1 MNEYERLY
9 RIAENLKVRY
19 PKGTR
24 IEVISMGEDPR
35 PIPSGTRG
43 TVEVVDDMATVH
55 CTFDNGRYLGLAYG
69 EDHFRVLTPEEC
81 YEEKM
86 EKNLEKYIDK
96 VNNEVIPNISVK
108 NMIDAYEQKD
118 MSYPTEVIKMLH
130 EAFVEVYE
138 GIDLNHSMGMVK
150 VPGVVKAADGK
161 FYPALMDID
170 CASSGEHWGTVF
182 FTPQGIYYDADE
194 NPEVQKVTSGFV
206 PYQYWY
212 TPYMQCDCHVDWEA
226 CPLTALE
233 MLENATGEKFIQDD
247 GGINY

>member
-69 EDHFRVLTPEEC
+69 EDHFRVLTPQEC

-86 EKNLEKYIDK
+86 EKDTLR
-96 VNNEVIPNISVK
+96 SAFAWSCF
-108 NMIDAYEQKD
+108 DA
-118 MSYPTEVIKMLH
+118 
-130 EAFVEVYE
+130 
-138 GIDLNHSMGMVK
+138 
-150 VPGVVKAADGK
+150 
-161 FYPALMDID
+161 
-170 CASSGEHWGTVF
+170 CCGTSNSFECV
-182 FTPQGIYYDADE
+182 
-194 NPEVQKVTSGFV
+194 
-206 PYQYWY
+206 
-212 TPYMQCDCHVDWEA
+212 
-226 CPLTALE
+226 
-233 MLENATGEKFIQDD
+233 
-247 GGINY
+247 